1 MASLRNIPASPT
13 SPRASYASFAEETSG
28 RNGRP
33 LTGPAADAAAA
44 ALRDFARGRPGSKR
58 SSATSA
64 ASKESN
70 TSMRDLSA
78 RAQAPSLRRP
88 SSQRHSSP
96 GSSASPLKSSSSG
109 GTTSDRSLQVGVP
122 DPSSRSSP
130 NASQQPNRPNPQ
142 LIPITQGR
150 GRLQY
155 RSETTS
161 RSQTPRNISHLGQ
174 DYTRYFLP
182 VGPPRTSEN
191 VGTPQWPLLS
201 QGPSDKELAP
211 DTYFGYTSD
220 PEKAPSWLLDD
231 RLGAPFTTDAGK
243 FPMYTDEK
251 EMDDDLH
258 MPYPDD
264 DVRLKPKLR
273 EYFARGQLWSLF
285 GLILM
290 LLGLAT
296 VFILLPVLSYT
307 GTAIYSYPYH
317 SDRSGPP
324 PQNSSLD
331 PEFHVN
337 NVKYPLFKNIRHGLI
352 DPTTPASAMTRTT
365 FDGQK

>member
-1 MASLRNIPASPT
+1 
-13 SPRASYASFAEETSG
+13 
-28 RNGRP
+28 
-33 LTGPAADAAAA
+33 
-44 ALRDFARGRPGSKR
+44 
-58 SSATSA
+58 
-64 ASKESN
+64 
-70 TSMRDLSA
+70 
-78 RAQAPSLRRP
+78 
-88 SSQRHSSP
+88 
-96 GSSASPLKSSSSG
+96 
-109 GTTSDRSLQVGVP
+109 
-122 DPSSRSSP
+122 
-130 NASQQPNRPNPQ
+130 
-142 LIPITQGR
+142 
-150 GRLQY
+150 
-155 RSETTS
+155 
-161 RSQTPRNISHLGQ
+161 
-174 DYTRYFLP
+174 
-182 VGPPRTSEN
+182 
-191 VGTPQWPLLS
+191 
-201 QGPSDKELAP
+201 
-211 DTYFGYTSD
+211 
-220 PEKAPSWLLDD
+220 
-231 RLGAPFTTDAGK
+231 
-243 FPMYTDEK
+243 MYTDEK